1 MNKLT
6 LNNIAKVLVEKNGLE
21 PKEAMTFT
29 AAMFDLIHDRLNE
42 EGIVKVKGLGT
53 FKMIRVEARESINVR
68 TGERVLIDS
77 HAKITFTPDA
87 VMKELVNKPFSQF
100 ETVVLNDDV
109 EFTDMKSE
117 ETTDETNNSEQS
129 ETLVDVV
136 SEGGT
141 PEPAPV
147 VAPEPAP
154 VVAPEPVAE
163 PTPVVAPEPVAEVAP
178 EPVAEVAPEP
188 VAVVAPEPVAEV
200 APEPVAEVAPEPVA
214 VVAPEPVAEIA
225 PEPAP
230 VVAPEPVAEVA
241 PEPTP
246 VVAPEQ
252 TREVPEPTVPSADE
266 ESEEKTS
273 AVQTCYEEDEEESHW
288 LRNIGWAFLVLVL
301 MAASAVGGY
310 LYGVGQIPS
319 QTAMADTV
327 SAVKVNPVV
336 TDTLVNDSLKADS
349 VAVKT
354 EAKHEDK
361 AASEQQ
367 PQEKTS
373 QNPHDKY
380 AEMDARV
387 RTGAYKITGLDREVK
402 VRAGDNLKRIA
413 RRELGSDDVVCY
425 IEVFNKMNASAELKE
440 GQTIKIP
447 ALKLKKKKQRDD

>member
-29 AAMFDLIHDRLNE
+29 TAMFDLIHDRLNE

-129 ETLVDVV
+129 ESLVDVV

-147 VAPEPAP
+147 VAPEPVAEPAPEPAP

-188 VAVVAPEPVAEV
+188 VA
-200 APEPVAEVAPEPVA
+200 
-214 VVAPEPVAEIA
+214 
-225 PEPAP
+225 
-230 VVAPEPVAEVA
+230 EVA

-246 VVAPEQ
+246 VVAPEP
-252 TREVPEPTVPSADE
+252 TREVPEPTAPSADE

-273 AVQTCYEEDEEESHW
+273 AVQTCYEEDEAESHW

-354 EAKHEDK
+354 EAKHEEK

-373 QNPHDKY
+373 QNLHDKY

-413 RRELGSDDVVCY
+413 RRELGSDDMVCY

-440 GQTIKIP
+440 GQIIKIP

>member
-21 PKEAMTFT
+21 PKEAMMFT
-29 AAMFDLIHDRLNE
+29 TAMFDLIHDRLNE

-129 ETLVDVV
+129 ESLVDVV

-141 PEPAPV
+141 PEPAPEPAPEP
-147 VAPEPAP
+147 VAEPTPEPAP

-163 PTPVVAPEPVAEVAP
+163 PTP
-178 EPVAEVAPEP
+178 
-188 VAVVAPEPVAEV
+188 
-200 APEPVAEVAPEPVA
+200 
-214 VVAPEPVAEIA
+214 
-225 PEPAP
+225 EPAP
-230 VVAPEPVAEVA
+230 VVAPEP
-241 PEPTP
+241 
-246 VVAPEQ
+246 

-266 ESEEKTS
+266 ESEENTS

-288 LRNIGWAFLVLVL
+288 HRNIGWAFLVLVL

-373 QNPHDKY
+373 QNLHDKY

-413 RRELGSDDVVCY
+413 RRELGSDDMVCY

>member
-21 PKEAMTFT
+21 PKEAMMFT
-29 AAMFDLIHDRLNE
+29 TAMFDLIHDRLNE

-129 ETLVDVV
+129 ESLVDVV

-141 PEPAPV
+141 PEPAP
-147 VAPEPAP
+147 EP
-154 VVAPEPVAE
+154 APEPVAE
-163 PTPVVAPEPVAEVAP
+163 PT
-178 EPVAEVAPEP
+178 
-188 VAVVAPEPVAEV
+188 
-200 APEPVAEVAPEPVA
+200 
-214 VVAPEPVAEIA
+214 

-246 VVAPEQ
+246 IVAPEP

-266 ESEEKTS
+266 ESEENTS

-288 LRNIGWAFLVLVL
+288 HRNIGWAFLVLVL

-361 AASEQQ
+361 AASEEQ

-373 QNPHDKY
+373 QNLHDKY

-413 RRELGSDDVVCY
+413 RRELGSDDMVCY

>member
-29 AAMFDLIHDRLNE
+29 TAMFDLIHDRLNE

-129 ETLVDVV
+129 ESLVDVV
-136 SEGGT
+136 SEGAT
-141 PEPAPV
+141 PEPAP
-147 VAPEPAP
+147 EP
-154 VVAPEPVAE
+154 APEPVAE
-163 PTPVVAPEPVAEVAP
+163 PTPEPAPEPVAEV
-178 EPVAEVAPEP
+178 
-188 VAVVAPEPVAEV
+188 
-200 APEPVAEVAPEPVA
+200 
-214 VVAPEPVAEIA
+214 A

-246 VVAPEQ
+246 VVAPEP
-252 TREVPEPTVPSADE
+252 TRGVPEPTVPSADE
-266 ESEEKTS
+266 ESEENTS

-288 LRNIGWAFLVLVL
+288 HRNIGWAFLVLVL

-361 AASEQQ
+361 AASEEQ

-373 QNPHDKY
+373 QNLHDKY

-413 RRELGSDDVVCY
+413 RRELGSDDMVCY

>member
-21 PKEAMTFT
+21 PKEAMMFT
-29 AAMFDLIHDRLNE
+29 TAMFDLIHDRLNE

-129 ETLVDVV
+129 ESLVDVV

-141 PEPAPV
+141 PEPAP
-147 VAPEPAP
+147 
-154 VVAPEPVAE
+154 
-163 PTPVVAPEPVAEVAP
+163 EPVAEV
-178 EPVAEVAPEP
+178 
-188 VAVVAPEPVAEV
+188 
-200 APEPVAEVAPEPVA
+200 
-214 VVAPEPVAEIA
+214 A

-246 VVAPEQ
+246 VVAPEP

-266 ESEEKTS
+266 ESEENTS
-273 AVQTCYEEDEEESHW
+273 AVQTGYEEDEEESHW
-288 LRNIGWAFLVLVL
+288 HRNIGWAFLVLVL

-361 AASEQQ
+361 AASEEQ

-373 QNPHDKY
+373 QNLHDKY

-413 RRELGSDDVVCY
+413 RRELGSDDMVCY

>member
-21 PKEAMTFT
+21 PKEAMMFT
-29 AAMFDLIHDRLNE
+29 TAMFDLIHDRLNE

-129 ETLVDVV
+129 ESLVDVV

-141 PEPAPV
+141 PEPAP
-147 VAPEPAP
+147 EP
-154 VVAPEPVAE
+154 APEPVAE
-163 PTPVVAPEPVAEVAP
+163 PT
-178 EPVAEVAPEP
+178 
-188 VAVVAPEPVAEV
+188 
-200 APEPVAEVAPEPVA
+200 
-214 VVAPEPVAEIA
+214 

-246 VVAPEQ
+246 VVAPEP

-266 ESEEKTS
+266 ESEENTS

-288 LRNIGWAFLVLVL
+288 HRNIGWAFLVLVL

-373 QNPHDKY
+373 QNLHDKY

-402 VRAGDNLKRIA
+402 VRVGDNLKRIA
-413 RRELGSDDVVCY
+413 RRELGSDDMVCY

>member
-21 PKEAMTFT
+21 PKEAMMFT
-29 AAMFDLIHDRLNE
+29 TAMFDLIHDRLNE

-129 ETLVDVV
+129 ESLVDVV

-141 PEPAPV
+141 PEPAP
-147 VAPEPAP
+147 EP
-154 VVAPEPVAE
+154 APEPVAE
-163 PTPVVAPEPVAEVAP
+163 PT
-178 EPVAEVAPEP
+178 
-188 VAVVAPEPVAEV
+188 
-200 APEPVAEVAPEPVA
+200 
-214 VVAPEPVAEIA
+214 

-246 VVAPEQ
+246 VVAPEP

-266 ESEEKTS
+266 ESEENTS
-273 AVQTCYEEDEEESHW
+273 AVQTCYEEDEEESYWH
-288 LRNIGWAFLVLVL
+288 RNIGWAFLVLVL

-361 AASEQQ
+361 AASEEQ

-373 QNPHDKY
+373 QNLHDKY

-413 RRELGSDDVVCY
+413 RRELGSDDMVCY

>member
-21 PKEAMTFT
+21 PKEAMMFT
-29 AAMFDLIHDRLNE
+29 TAMFDLIHDRLNE

-129 ETLVDVV
+129 ESLVDVV

-141 PEPAPV
+141 PEPAP
-147 VAPEPAP
+147 EP
-154 VVAPEPVAE
+154 APEPVAE
-163 PTPVVAPEPVAEVAP
+163 PTPEPAPIVAPEP
-178 EPVAEVAPEP
+178 
-188 VAVVAPEPVAEV
+188 
-200 APEPVAEVAPEPVA
+200 
-214 VVAPEPVAEIA
+214 
-225 PEPAP
+225 
-230 VVAPEPVAEVA
+230 
-241 PEPTP
+241 
-246 VVAPEQ
+246 

-266 ESEEKTS
+266 ESEENTS

-288 LRNIGWAFLVLVL
+288 HRNIGWAFLVLVL

-361 AASEQQ
+361 AASEEQ

-373 QNPHDKY
+373 QNLHDKY

-413 RRELGSDDVVCY
+413 RRELGSDDMVCY

>member
-21 PKEAMTFT
+21 PKEAMMFT
-29 AAMFDLIHDRLNE
+29 TAMFDLIHDRLNE

-129 ETLVDVV
+129 ESLVDVV

-141 PEPAPV
+141 PEPAP
-147 VAPEPAP
+147 EP
-154 VVAPEPVAE
+154 
-163 PTPVVAPEPVAEVAP
+163 APEPVAEVAP

-188 VAVVAPEPVAEV
+188 T
-200 APEPVAEVAPEPVA
+200 
-214 VVAPEPVAEIA
+214 
-225 PEPAP
+225 P
-230 VVAPEPVAEVA
+230 VVAPEP
-241 PEPTP
+241 
-246 VVAPEQ
+246 

-266 ESEEKTS
+266 ESEENTS

-288 LRNIGWAFLVLVL
+288 HRNIGWAFLVLVL

-361 AASEQQ
+361 AASEEQ

-373 QNPHDKY
+373 QNLHDKY

-413 RRELGSDDVVCY
+413 RRELGSDDMVCY

>member
-21 PKEAMTFT
+21 PKEAMMFT
-29 AAMFDLIHDRLNE
+29 TAMFDLIHDRLNE

-129 ETLVDVV
+129 ESLVDVV
-136 SEGGT
+136 SEGAT
-141 PEPAPV
+141 PEPAP
-147 VAPEPAP
+147 EP
-154 VVAPEPVAE
+154 
-163 PTPVVAPEPVAEVAP
+163 APEPVAEVVP
-178 EPVAEVAPEP
+178 EPAP
-188 VAVVAPEPVAEV
+188 VV
-200 APEPVAEVAPEPVA
+200 
-214 VVAPEPVAEIA
+214 
-225 PEPAP
+225 AP

-246 VVAPEQ
+246 VVAPEP

-266 ESEEKTS
+266 ESEENTS

-288 LRNIGWAFLVLVL
+288 HRNIGWAFLVLVL

-361 AASEQQ
+361 AASEEQ

-373 QNPHDKY
+373 QNLHDKY

-413 RRELGSDDVVCY
+413 RRELGSDDMVCY

>member
-21 PKEAMTFT
+21 PKEAMMFT
-29 AAMFDLIHDRLNE
+29 TAMFDLIHDRLNE

-129 ETLVDVV
+129 ESLVDVV

-141 PEPAPV
+141 PEPAP
-147 VAPEPAP
+147 EP
-154 VVAPEPVAE
+154 APEPVAE
-163 PTPVVAPEPVAEVAP
+163 PTPEPAPEPVAEP
-178 EPVAEVAPEP
+178 T
-188 VAVVAPEPVAEV
+188 
-200 APEPVAEVAPEPVA
+200 
-214 VVAPEPVAEIA
+214 

-241 PEPTP
+241 PESAP
-246 VVAPEQ
+246 VVAPEP

-266 ESEEKTS
+266 ESEENTS

-288 LRNIGWAFLVLVL
+288 HRNIGWAFLVLVL

-361 AASEQQ
+361 AASEEQ

-373 QNPHDKY
+373 QNLHDKY

-413 RRELGSDDVVCY
+413 RRELGSDDMVCY

>member
-21 PKEAMTFT
+21 PKEAMMFT
-29 AAMFDLIHDRLNE
+29 TAMFDLIHDRLNE

-129 ETLVDVV
+129 ESLVDVV

-141 PEPAPV
+141 PEPAPEPAPEPV
-147 VAPEPAP
+147 AEVAPEPAP

-163 PTPVVAPEPVAEVAP
+163 PTP
-178 EPVAEVAPEP
+178 
-188 VAVVAPEPVAEV
+188 
-200 APEPVAEVAPEPVA
+200 
-214 VVAPEPVAEIA
+214 
-225 PEPAP
+225 EPAP
-230 VVAPEPVAEVA
+230 VVAPEPVAEPT
-241 PEPTP
+241 PEPAP
-246 VVAPEQ
+246 VVAPEP

-266 ESEEKTS
+266 ESEENTS

-288 LRNIGWAFLVLVL
+288 HRNIGWAFLVLVL

-361 AASEQQ
+361 AASEEQ

-373 QNPHDKY
+373 QNLHDKY

-413 RRELGSDDVVCY
+413 RRELGSDDMVCY

>member
-21 PKEAMTFT
+21 PKEAMMFT
-29 AAMFDLIHDRLNE
+29 TAMFDLIHDRLNE

-129 ETLVDVV
+129 ESLVDVV

-141 PEPAPV
+141 PEPAP
-147 VAPEPAP
+147 EP
-154 VVAPEPVAE
+154 APEPVAE
-163 PTPVVAPEPVAEVAP
+163 PTPEPAPEPVAEP
-178 EPVAEVAPEP
+178 T
-188 VAVVAPEPVAEV
+188 
-200 APEPVAEVAPEPVA
+200 
-214 VVAPEPVAEIA
+214 

-246 VVAPEQ
+246 VVAPEP

-266 ESEEKTS
+266 ESEENTS
-273 AVQTCYEEDEEESHW
+273 AVQTCYEEDEEESYWH
-288 LRNIGWAFLVLVL
+288 RNIGWAFLVLVL

-349 VAVKT
+349 VAVKI

-373 QNPHDKY
+373 QNLHDKY

-413 RRELGSDDVVCY
+413 RRELGSDDMVCY

>member
-21 PKEAMTFT
+21 PKEAMMFT
-29 AAMFDLIHDRLNE
+29 TAMFDLIHDRLNE

-129 ETLVDVV
+129 ESLVDVV

-141 PEPAPV
+141 PEPAPEPTPEPV
-147 VAPEPAP
+147 VEVAPEPAPEVAPEPVAEPTPEPAP
-154 VVAPEPVAE
+154 VVAPEP
-163 PTPVVAPEPVAEVAP
+163 
-178 EPVAEVAPEP
+178 
-188 VAVVAPEPVAEV
+188 
-200 APEPVAEVAPEPVA
+200 
-214 VVAPEPVAEIA
+214 
-225 PEPAP
+225 
-230 VVAPEPVAEVA
+230 
-241 PEPTP
+241 
-246 VVAPEQ
+246 

-266 ESEEKTS
+266 ESEENTS

-288 LRNIGWAFLVLVL
+288 HRNIGWAFLVLVL

-361 AASEQQ
+361 AASEQL

-373 QNPHDKY
+373 QNLHDKY

-413 RRELGSDDVVCY
+413 RRELGSDDMVCY

>member
-29 AAMFDLIHDRLNE
+29 TAMFDLIHDRLNE

-129 ETLVDVV
+129 ESLVDVV

-141 PEPAPV
+141 PKPAPVVAPEPVAEPAPEPAPV

-163 PTPVVAPEPVAEVAP
+163 VAPEPVG
-178 EPVAEVAPEP
+178 
-188 VAVVAPEPVAEV
+188 
-200 APEPVAEVAPEPVA
+200 EVAPEPVA

-230 VVAPEPVAEVA
+230 VVAPEPVAKVA

-336 TDTLVNDSLKADS
+336 TDTLVNDGLKADS

-413 RRELGSDDVVCY
+413 RRELGSDDMVCY
-425 IEVFNKMNASAELKE
+425 IEVFNKMNASAELRE

>member
-21 PKEAMTFT
+21 PKEAMMFT
-29 AAMFDLIHDRLNE
+29 TAMFDLIHDRLNE

-129 ETLVDVV
+129 ESLVDVV

-141 PEPAPV
+141 PEPAP
-147 VAPEPAP
+147 EP
-154 VVAPEPVAE
+154 APEPVAE
-163 PTPVVAPEPVAEVAP
+163 PTPEPAPLVASEPVAEVAP
-178 EPVAEVAPEP
+178 EPAPE
-188 VAVVAPEPVAEV
+188 
-200 APEPVAEVAPEPVA
+200 
-214 VVAPEPVAEIA
+214 
-225 PEPAP
+225 
-230 VVAPEPVAEVA
+230 VAPEPVAEVA

-246 VVAPEQ
+246 VVAPEP

-266 ESEEKTS
+266 ESEENTS
-273 AVQTCYEEDEEESHW
+273 AVQTCYEEDEEESQW

-361 AASEQQ
+361 AASEEQ

-373 QNPHDKY
+373 QNLHDKY

-413 RRELGSDDVVCY
+413 RRELGSDDMVCY

>member
-21 PKEAMTFT
+21 PKEAMMFT
-29 AAMFDLIHDRLNE
+29 TAMFDLIHDRLNE

-129 ETLVDVV
+129 ESLVDVV

-141 PEPAPV
+141 PEPAPEPAPEPV
-147 VAPEPAP
+147 VEVAPEPAPEVAPEPVAEPAPEPAP

-163 PTPVVAPEPVAEVAP
+163 PTP
-178 EPVAEVAPEP
+178 
-188 VAVVAPEPVAEV
+188 
-200 APEPVAEVAPEPVA
+200 
-214 VVAPEPVAEIA
+214 
-225 PEPAP
+225 EPAP
-230 VVAPEPVAEVA
+230 VVAPEP
-241 PEPTP
+241 
-246 VVAPEQ
+246 

-266 ESEEKTS
+266 ESEENTS

-288 LRNIGWAFLVLVL
+288 HRNIGWAFLVLVL

-361 AASEQQ
+361 AASEEQ

-373 QNPHDKY
+373 QNLHDKY

-413 RRELGSDDVVCY
+413 RRELGSDDMVCY

>member
-29 AAMFDLIHDRLNE
+29 TAMFDLIHDRLNE

-129 ETLVDVV
+129 ESLVDVV

-141 PEPAPV
+141 PEPAPEPAPEPV
-147 VAPEPAP
+147 AEVAPEPAP

-163 PTPVVAPEPVAEVAP
+163 A
-178 EPVAEVAPEP
+178 
-188 VAVVAPEPVAEV
+188 
-200 APEPVAEVAPEPVA
+200 
-214 VVAPEPVAEIA
+214 
-225 PEPAP
+225 
-230 VVAPEPVAEVA
+230 A

-246 VVAPEQ
+246 VVAPEP

-266 ESEEKTS
+266 ESEENTS

-288 LRNIGWAFLVLVL
+288 HRNIGWAFLVLVL

-354 EAKHEDK
+354 EEKHEDK
-361 AASEQQ
+361 AASEEQ

-373 QNPHDKY
+373 QNLHDKY

-413 RRELGSDDVVCY
+413 RRELGSDDMVCY

>member
-21 PKEAMTFT
+21 PKEAMMFT
-29 AAMFDLIHDRLNE
+29 TAMFDLIHDRLNE

-129 ETLVDVV
+129 ESLVDVV
-136 SEGGT
+136 SEGET
-141 PEPAPV
+141 PEPAP
-147 VAPEPAP
+147 EP
-154 VVAPEPVAE
+154 
-163 PTPVVAPEPVAEVAP
+163 APEPVAEV
-178 EPVAEVAPEP
+178 V
-188 VAVVAPEPVAEV
+188 
-200 APEPVAEVAPEPVA
+200 
-214 VVAPEPVAEIA
+214 

-230 VVAPEPVAEVA
+230 EVAPEPVAEVA

-246 VVAPEQ
+246 VVAPEP

-266 ESEEKTS
+266 ESEENTS

-336 TDTLVNDSLKADS
+336 TDILVNDSLKADS

-361 AASEQQ
+361 AASEEQ

-373 QNPHDKY
+373 QNLHDKY

-413 RRELGSDDVVCY
+413 RRELGSDDMVCY

>member
-21 PKEAMTFT
+21 PKEAMMFT
-29 AAMFDLIHDRLNE
+29 TAMFDLIHDRLNE

-129 ETLVDVV
+129 ESLVDVV

-141 PEPAPV
+141 PEPAPEPAPEPV
-147 VAPEPAP
+147 AEVAPEPAP
-154 VVAPEPVAE
+154 VVAPEP
-163 PTPVVAPEPVAEVAP
+163 
-178 EPVAEVAPEP
+178 
-188 VAVVAPEPVAEV
+188 
-200 APEPVAEVAPEPVA
+200 
-214 VVAPEPVAEIA
+214 
-225 PEPAP
+225 
-230 VVAPEPVAEVA
+230 
-241 PEPTP
+241 
-246 VVAPEQ
+246 

-266 ESEEKTS
+266 ESEENTS

-288 LRNIGWAFLVLVL
+288 HRNIGWAFLVLVL

-361 AASEQQ
+361 VASEEQT
-367 PQEKTS
+367 QEKTS
-373 QNPHDKY
+373 QDLHDKY

-413 RRELGSDDVVCY
+413 RRELGSDDMVCY

>member
-21 PKEAMTFT
+21 PKEAMMFT
-29 AAMFDLIHDRLNE
+29 TAMFDLIHDRLNE

-129 ETLVDVV
+129 ESLVDVV

-141 PEPAPV
+141 PEPAPEPAPEPV
-147 VAPEPAP
+147 AEPAPEPAP

-163 PTPVVAPEPVAEVAP
+163 PTP
-178 EPVAEVAPEP
+178 
-188 VAVVAPEPVAEV
+188 
-200 APEPVAEVAPEPVA
+200 
-214 VVAPEPVAEIA
+214 
-225 PEPAP
+225 EPAP
-230 VVAPEPVAEVA
+230 VVAPEP
-241 PEPTP
+241 
-246 VVAPEQ
+246 

-266 ESEEKTS
+266 ESEENTS

-288 LRNIGWAFLVLVL
+288 HRNIGWAFLVLVL

-361 AASEQQ
+361 AASEEQ

-373 QNPHDKY
+373 QNLHDKY

-413 RRELGSDDVVCY
+413 RRELGSDDMVCY

>member
-21 PKEAMTFT
+21 PKEAMMFT
-29 AAMFDLIHDRLNE
+29 TAMFDLIHDRLNE

-129 ETLVDVV
+129 ESLVDVV

-141 PEPAPV
+141 PEPAPEPAPEPV
-147 VAPEPAP
+147 AEVAPEPAP
-154 VVAPEPVAE
+154 EVAPEPVAEPTPE

-178 EPVAEVAPEP
+178 EPTPIVAPEP
-188 VAVVAPEPVAEV
+188 
-200 APEPVAEVAPEPVA
+200 
-214 VVAPEPVAEIA
+214 
-225 PEPAP
+225 
-230 VVAPEPVAEVA
+230 
-241 PEPTP
+241 
-246 VVAPEQ
+246 

-266 ESEEKTS
+266 ESEENTS

-288 LRNIGWAFLVLVL
+288 HRNIGWAFLVLVL

-361 AASEQQ
+361 AASEEQ

-373 QNPHDKY
+373 QNLHDKY

-413 RRELGSDDVVCY
+413 RRELGSDDMVCY

>member
-21 PKEAMTFT
+21 PKEAMMFT
-29 AAMFDLIHDRLNE
+29 TAMFDLIHDRLNE

-129 ETLVDVV
+129 ESLVDVV

-141 PEPAPV
+141 PEPAP
-147 VAPEPAP
+147 EP
-154 VVAPEPVAE
+154 APEPVAE
-163 PTPVVAPEPVAEVAP
+163 PTPEPAPEPVAEP
-178 EPVAEVAPEP
+178 T
-188 VAVVAPEPVAEV
+188 
-200 APEPVAEVAPEPVA
+200 
-214 VVAPEPVAEIA
+214 

-246 VVAPEQ
+246 VVAPEP

-266 ESEEKTS
+266 ESEENTS

-288 LRNIGWAFLVLVL
+288 HRNIGWAFLVLVL

-361 AASEQQ
+361 AASEEQ

-373 QNPHDKY
+373 QNLHDKY

-413 RRELGSDDVVCY
+413 RRELGSDDMVCY

>member
-129 ETLVDVV
+129 ESLVDVV

-154 VVAPEPVAE
+154 V
-163 PTPVVAPEPVAEVAP
+163 VAP

-214 VVAPEPVAEIA
+214 EVAPEPVA
-225 PEPAP
+225 
-230 VVAPEPVAEVA
+230 
-241 PEPTP
+241 

-413 RRELGSDDVVCY
+413 RRELGSDDMVCY

>member
-21 PKEAMTFT
+21 PKEAMMFT
-29 AAMFDLIHDRLNE
+29 TAMFDLIHDRLNE

-129 ETLVDVV
+129 ESLVDVV

-141 PEPAPV
+141 PEPAP
-147 VAPEPAP
+147 EP
-154 VVAPEPVAE
+154 APEPVAE
-163 PTPVVAPEPVAEVAP
+163 PTPEP
-178 EPVAEVAPEP
+178 
-188 VAVVAPEPVAEV
+188 
-200 APEPVAEVAPEPVA
+200 
-214 VVAPEPVAEIA
+214 
-225 PEPAP
+225 
-230 VVAPEPVAEVA
+230 APEPVAEVA

-246 VVAPEQ
+246 VVAPEP

-266 ESEEKTS
+266 ESEENTS

-288 LRNIGWAFLVLVL
+288 HRNIGWAFLVLVL

-354 EAKHEDK
+354 EEKHEDK
-361 AASEQQ
+361 AASEEQ

-373 QNPHDKY
+373 QNLHDKY

-413 RRELGSDDVVCY
+413 RRELGSDDMVCY

>member
-21 PKEAMTFT
+21 PKEAMMFT
-29 AAMFDLIHDRLNE
+29 TAMFDLIHDRLNE

-129 ETLVDVV
+129 ESLVDVV

-141 PEPAPV
+141 PEPAP
-147 VAPEPAP
+147 EP
-154 VVAPEPVAE
+154 APEPVAE
-163 PTPVVAPEPVAEVAP
+163 PT
-178 EPVAEVAPEP
+178 
-188 VAVVAPEPVAEV
+188 
-200 APEPVAEVAPEPVA
+200 
-214 VVAPEPVAEIA
+214 

-246 VVAPEQ
+246 VVAPEP

-266 ESEEKTS
+266 ESEENTS
-273 AVQTCYEEDEEESHW
+273 AVQTCYEEDEEESYWH
-288 LRNIGWAFLVLVL
+288 RNIGWAFLVLVL

-373 QNPHDKY
+373 QNLHDKY

-413 RRELGSDDVVCY
+413 RRELGSDDMVCY

>member
-154 VVAPEPVAE
+154 VVAPEPVA
-163 PTPVVAPEPVAEVAP
+163 VVAP

-200 APEPVAEVAPEPVA
+200 APEPAPVVAPEPVAEVAPEPVA
-214 VVAPEPVAEIA
+214 
-225 PEPAP
+225 

-413 RRELGSDDVVCY
+413 RRELGSDDMVCY

>member
-21 PKEAMTFT
+21 PKEAMMFT
-29 AAMFDLIHDRLNE
+29 TAMFDLIHDRLNE

-129 ETLVDVV
+129 ESLVDVV

-141 PEPAPV
+141 PEPAP
-147 VAPEPAP
+147 EP
-154 VVAPEPVAE
+154 
-163 PTPVVAPEPVAEVAP
+163 APEPVAEV
-178 EPVAEVAPEP
+178 V
-188 VAVVAPEPVAEV
+188 
-200 APEPVAEVAPEPVA
+200 
-214 VVAPEPVAEIA
+214 

-246 VVAPEQ
+246 VVAPEP

-266 ESEEKTS
+266 ESEENTS

-288 LRNIGWAFLVLVL
+288 HRNIGWAFLVLVL

-349 VAVKT
+349 VAVKI

-373 QNPHDKY
+373 QNLHDKY

-413 RRELGSDDVVCY
+413 RRELGSDDMVCY

>member
-21 PKEAMTFT
+21 PKEAMMFT
-29 AAMFDLIHDRLNE
+29 TAMFDLIHDRLNE

-129 ETLVDVV
+129 ESLVDVV

-141 PEPAPV
+141 PEPAPEPAPEPV
-147 VAPEPAP
+147 AEVAPEPAP
-154 VVAPEPVAE
+154 
-163 PTPVVAPEPVAEVAP
+163 EVAP

-188 VAVVAPEPVAEV
+188 APEV
-200 APEPVAEVAPEPVA
+200 APEPVAEVAPEP
-214 VVAPEPVAEIA
+214 
-225 PEPAP
+225 AP
-230 VVAPEPVAEVA
+230 VVAPEP
-241 PEPTP
+241 
-246 VVAPEQ
+246 

-266 ESEEKTS
+266 ESEENTS

-288 LRNIGWAFLVLVL
+288 HRNIGWAFLVLVL

-361 AASEQQ
+361 AASEEQ

-373 QNPHDKY
+373 QNLHDKY

-413 RRELGSDDVVCY
+413 RRELGSDDMVCY

>member
-21 PKEAMTFT
+21 PKEAMMFT
-29 AAMFDLIHDRLNE
+29 TAMFDLIHDRLNE

-129 ETLVDVV
+129 ESLVDVV

-141 PEPAPV
+141 PEPAPEPV
-147 VAPEPAP
+147 AEVAPEPAP

-163 PTPVVAPEPVAEVAP
+163 PT
-178 EPVAEVAPEP
+178 
-188 VAVVAPEPVAEV
+188 
-200 APEPVAEVAPEPVA
+200 
-214 VVAPEPVAEIA
+214 

-246 VVAPEQ
+246 VVAPEP
-252 TREVPEPTVPSADE
+252 TREVPEPTVSSADE
-266 ESEEKTS
+266 ESEENTS

-288 LRNIGWAFLVLVL
+288 HRNIGWAFLVLVL

-373 QNPHDKY
+373 QNLHDKY

-413 RRELGSDDVVCY
+413 RRELGSDDMVCY

>member
-21 PKEAMTFT
+21 PKEAMMFT
-29 AAMFDLIHDRLNE
+29 TAMFDLIHDRLNE
-42 EGIVKVKGLGT
+42 DGIVKVKGLGT

-129 ETLVDVV
+129 ESLVDVV

-141 PEPAPV
+141 PEPAP
-147 VAPEPAP
+147 EP
-154 VVAPEPVAE
+154 APEPVAE
-163 PTPVVAPEPVAEVAP
+163 PT
-178 EPVAEVAPEP
+178 
-188 VAVVAPEPVAEV
+188 
-200 APEPVAEVAPEPVA
+200 
-214 VVAPEPVAEIA
+214 

-246 VVAPEQ
+246 VVAPEP

-266 ESEEKTS
+266 ESEENTS

-288 LRNIGWAFLVLVL
+288 HRNIGWAFLVLVL

-349 VAVKT
+349 VAVKI

-373 QNPHDKY
+373 QNLHDKY

-413 RRELGSDDVVCY
+413 RRELGSDDMVCY

>member
-21 PKEAMTFT
+21 PKEAMMFT
-29 AAMFDLIHDRLNE
+29 TAMFDLIHDRLNE

-129 ETLVDVV
+129 ESLVDVV

-141 PEPAPV
+141 PEPAPEPAPEP
-147 VAPEPAP
+147 VAEPAP

-163 PTPVVAPEPVAEVAP
+163 PT
-178 EPVAEVAPEP
+178 
-188 VAVVAPEPVAEV
+188 
-200 APEPVAEVAPEPVA
+200 
-214 VVAPEPVAEIA
+214 

-246 VVAPEQ
+246 VVAPEP

-266 ESEEKTS
+266 ESEENTS

-288 LRNIGWAFLVLVL
+288 HRNIGWAFLVLVL

-361 AASEQQ
+361 AASEEQ

-373 QNPHDKY
+373 QNLHDKY

-413 RRELGSDDVVCY
+413 RRELGSDDMVCY

>member
-21 PKEAMTFT
+21 PKEAMMFT
-29 AAMFDLIHDRLNE
+29 TAMFDLIHDRLNE

-129 ETLVDVV
+129 ESLVDVV

-141 PEPAPV
+141 PEPAP
-147 VAPEPAP
+147 
-154 VVAPEPVAE
+154 
-163 PTPVVAPEPVAEVAP
+163 EPVAEV
-178 EPVAEVAPEP
+178 
-188 VAVVAPEPVAEV
+188 
-200 APEPVAEVAPEPVA
+200 
-214 VVAPEPVAEIA
+214 A

-241 PEPTP
+241 PEPAP
-246 VVAPEQ
+246 VVAPEP

-266 ESEEKTS
+266 ESEENTS

-288 LRNIGWAFLVLVL
+288 HRNIGWAFLVLVL

-361 AASEQQ
+361 VASEQQ

-373 QNPHDKY
+373 QNLHDKY

-413 RRELGSDDVVCY
+413 RRELGSDDMVCY

>member
-21 PKEAMTFT
+21 PKEAMMFT
-29 AAMFDLIHDRLNE
+29 TAMFDLIHDRLNE

-129 ETLVDVV
+129 ESLVDVV

-141 PEPAPV
+141 PEPAP
-147 VAPEPAP
+147 EP
-154 VVAPEPVAE
+154 
-163 PTPVVAPEPVAEVAP
+163 APEPVAEVAP
-178 EPVAEVAPEP
+178 EPAPE
-188 VAVVAPEPVAEV
+188 
-200 APEPVAEVAPEPVA
+200 
-214 VVAPEPVAEIA
+214 
-225 PEPAP
+225 
-230 VVAPEPVAEVA
+230 VAPEPVAEVA

-246 VVAPEQ
+246 VVAPEP

-266 ESEEKTS
+266 ESEENTS

-288 LRNIGWAFLVLVL
+288 HRNIGWAFLVLVL

-361 AASEQQ
+361 AASEEQ

-373 QNPHDKY
+373 QNLHDKY

-413 RRELGSDDVVCY
+413 RRELGSDDMVCY

>member
-6 LNNIAKVLVEKNGLE
+6 LNNIAKVLVEKNGME

-29 AAMFDLIHDRLNE
+29 TAMFDLIHDRLNE

-129 ETLVDVV
+129 ESLVDVV

-163 PTPVVAPEPVAEVAP
+163 
-178 EPVAEVAPEP
+178 
-188 VAVVAPEPVAEV
+188 
-200 APEPVAEVAPEPVA
+200 VAPEPVA

-225 PEPAP
+225 PEP
-230 VVAPEPVAEVA
+230 VAEVA
-241 PEPTP
+241 LEP
-246 VVAPEQ
+246 

-413 RRELGSDDVVCY
+413 RRELGSDDMVCY

>member
-21 PKEAMTFT
+21 PKEAMMFT
-29 AAMFDLIHDRLNE
+29 TAMFDLIHDRLNE

-129 ETLVDVV
+129 ESLVDVV

-141 PEPAPV
+141 PEPAP
-147 VAPEPAP
+147 EP
-154 VVAPEPVAE
+154 
-163 PTPVVAPEPVAEVAP
+163 APEPVAEV
-178 EPVAEVAPEP
+178 V
-188 VAVVAPEPVAEV
+188 
-200 APEPVAEVAPEPVA
+200 
-214 VVAPEPVAEIA
+214 

-246 VVAPEQ
+246 VVAPEP

-266 ESEEKTS
+266 ESEENTS
-273 AVQTCYEEDEEESHW
+273 AVQTCYEEDEEESYWH
-288 LRNIGWAFLVLVL
+288 RNIGWAFLVLVL

-349 VAVKT
+349 VAVKI

-361 AASEQQ
+361 AASEEQ

-373 QNPHDKY
+373 QNLHDKY

-413 RRELGSDDVVCY
+413 RRELGSDDMVCY

>member
-6 LNNIAKVLVEKNGLE
+6 LNNIAKVLVEKNGME
-21 PKEAMTFT
+21 PKESMTFT
-29 AAMFDLIHDRLNE
+29 TAMFDLIHDRLNE
-42 EGIVKVKGLGT
+42 EEIVKVKGLGT

-163 PTPVVAPEPVAEVAP
+163 PTPVV
-178 EPVAEVAPEP
+178 
-188 VAVVAPEPVAEV
+188 
-200 APEPVAEVAPEPVA
+200 
-214 VVAPEPVAEIA
+214 A

-354 EAKHEDK
+354 EAKHEEK

-413 RRELGSDDVVCY
+413 RRELGSDDMVCY
-425 IEVFNKMNASAELKE
+425 IEVFNKMNASAELRE

>member
-21 PKEAMTFT
+21 PKEAMMFT
-29 AAMFDLIHDRLNE
+29 TAMFDLIHDRLNE

-129 ETLVDVV
+129 ESLVDVV
-136 SEGGT
+136 SEGET
-141 PEPAPV
+141 PEPAP
-147 VAPEPAP
+147 EP
-154 VVAPEPVAE
+154 APEPVAEPTPE

-178 EPVAEVAPEP
+178 EP
-188 VAVVAPEPVAEV
+188 
-200 APEPVAEVAPEPVA
+200 
-214 VVAPEPVAEIA
+214 
-225 PEPAP
+225 AP
-230 VVAPEPVAEVA
+230 VVAPEP
-241 PEPTP
+241 
-246 VVAPEQ
+246 

-266 ESEEKTS
+266 ESEENTS

-288 LRNIGWAFLVLVL
+288 HRNIGWAFLVLVL

-361 AASEQQ
+361 AASEEQ

-373 QNPHDKY
+373 QNLHDKY

-413 RRELGSDDVVCY
+413 RRELGSDDMVCY

>member
-21 PKEAMTFT
+21 PKEAMMFT
-29 AAMFDLIHDRLNE
+29 TAMFDLIHDRLNE

-129 ETLVDVV
+129 ESLVDVV

-141 PEPAPV
+141 PEPAP
-147 VAPEPAP
+147 EP
-154 VVAPEPVAE
+154 
-163 PTPVVAPEPVAEVAP
+163 APEPVAEVAP
-178 EPVAEVAPEP
+178 EPAP
-188 VAVVAPEPVAEV
+188 EV
-200 APEPVAEVAPEPVA
+200 APEPVAEPT
-214 VVAPEPVAEIA
+214 

-246 VVAPEQ
+246 VVAPEL

-266 ESEEKTS
+266 ESEENTS

-288 LRNIGWAFLVLVL
+288 HRNIGWAFLVLVL

-361 AASEQQ
+361 AASEEQ

-373 QNPHDKY
+373 QNLHDKY

-413 RRELGSDDVVCY
+413 RRELGSDDMVCY

>member
-21 PKEAMTFT
+21 PKEAMMFT
-29 AAMFDLIHDRLNE
+29 TAMFDLIHDRLNE

-129 ETLVDVV
+129 ESLVDVV

-141 PEPAPV
+141 PEPAP
-147 VAPEPAP
+147 EP
-154 VVAPEPVAE
+154 
-163 PTPVVAPEPVAEVAP
+163 APEPVAEVAP
-178 EPVAEVAPEP
+178 EPAP
-188 VAVVAPEPVAEV
+188 EV
-200 APEPVAEVAPEPVA
+200 APEPVAEPT
-214 VVAPEPVAEIA
+214 

-230 VVAPEPVAEVA
+230 VVPPEPVAEVA

-246 VVAPEQ
+246 VVAPEP

-266 ESEEKTS
+266 ESEENTS

-288 LRNIGWAFLVLVL
+288 HRNIGWAFLVLVL

-361 AASEQQ
+361 AASEEQ

-373 QNPHDKY
+373 QNLHDKY

-413 RRELGSDDVVCY
+413 RRELGSDDMVCY